1 MAYVKAVDYHSEG
14 NKKALWHTVA
24 GIGIVLN
31 YAMRGEKTKDGSE
44 VVHHVSGINCN
55 PMFAKDEF
63 LATKDLYKK
72 RDGVM
77 FYHYIQSFAA
87 DDNLT
92 PEEAHQIGLEFAEK
106 AWPGFE
112 VVVATHTDTHCI
124 HNHFVLNSVNAETGY
139 KYRTNRTHL
148 ETTLWKISDEICL
161 AHGLSII
168 EPSEDKKTSGLGN
181 REYQSAKKGESW
193 KFRLRSK
200 IRSAMEKCGTKE
212 AFINYMR
219 VAGYEVRWN
228 DQYKNIKYTCTKD
241 KKFKNGKY
249 PEVNDDKLSD
259 EKYLKE
265 NMEYEF
271 ELRKTDNGRAGG
283 AQSNGRNRNASGESG
298 SRDTRTGTTGD
309 SRYTSGNA
317 EARSANGN
325 RNAEADERNR
335 ASEFHTGAFGE
346 HGAEAEERTTRA
358 GEESRENRRENY
370 TGWEN
375 EREKY
380 RANRE
385 AYRNGAGRNK
395 KSTGKSMAGSV
406 RNDRKLGSASYDSLG
421 NLLPTAPLIEDDN
434 KTAEEIEA
442 EENARADQDNVLGA
456 IGFLTG
462 QIIGKIENAKA
473 EAATATEIPEEPK
486 TDSTSDDDEDEGH
499 GFNLHM

>member
-1 MAYVKAVDYHSEG
+1 MAYVKAVDYKSSG

-31 YAMRGEKTKDGSE
+31 YAMRGEKTQDGSE

-87 DDNLT
+87 DDKLT

-112 VVVATHTDTHCI
+112 VVIATHTDTKCI

-148 ETTLWKISDEICL
+148 ETMLWKISDEICL

-181 REYQSAKKGESW
+181 REYQSAKKGQSW

-212 AFINYMR
+212 AFINYMKA
-219 VAGYEVRWN
+219 AGYEVRWN
-228 DQYKNIKYTCTKD
+228 DQYKNIKYTCTKE
-241 KKFKNGKY
+241 KKFKDGKY

-271 ELRKTDNGRAGG
+271 ELRKTDNGTVGN
-283 AQSNGRNRNASGESG
+283 AQSNGRSGNASGESG
-298 SRDTRTGTTGD
+298 SRDTRRGTAGD
-309 SRYTSGNA
+309 ARYTSSNA

-325 RNAEADERNR
+325 RNAETDERNR
-335 ASEFHTGAFGE
+335 TAEFHTGAFGE
-346 HGAEAEERTTRA
+346 HGAEAEERTARA

-385 AYRNGAGRNK
+385 AYRNGAGRANK
-395 KSTGKSMAGSV
+395 QNAKSVDNGV
-406 RNDRKLGSASYDSLG
+406 RNNRKLDRALRNSVD
-421 NLLPTAPLIEDDN
+421 NLVHSAPLIEDDN

-456 IGFLTG
+456 IGFFAG
-462 QIIGKIENAKA
+462 KVIGKIENAKP
-473 EAATATEIPEEPK
+473 EAAPATEIPEEPK
-486 TDSTSDDDEDEGH
+486 TDNVPDDDEDEGH

>member
-31 YAMRGEKTKDGSE
+31 YAMRGEKTKEGSE

-77 FYHYIQSFAA
+77 FYHYIQSFAE

-92 PEEAHQIGLEFAEK
+92 PEEAHKIGLEFAEK
-106 AWPGFE
+106 AWPRFE

-139 KYRTNRTHL
+139 KYRTNQTHL
-148 ETTLWKISDEICL
+148 DELRNISDEFCL

-181 REYQSAKKGESW
+181 REYQSAKKGQSW
-193 KFRLRSK
+193 KFRLRST
-200 IRSAMEKCGTKE
+200 IRAAMEKCGTKE
-212 AFINYMR
+212 AFINYMKA
-219 VAGYEVRWN
+219 AGYEVRWN
-228 DQYKNIKYTCTKD
+228 DQYKNIKYTCTKE
-241 KKFKNGKY
+241 KKFKDGKY

-271 ELRKTDNGRAGG
+271 ELRKTDDGRARR
-283 AQSNGRNRNASGESG
+283 AQSNGTTGNTSGESG
-298 SRDTRTGTTGD
+298 SRDTRRGTTGD
-309 SRYTSGNA
+309 ARYTSRNA
-317 EARSANGN
+317 ETRSANGN

-346 HGAEAEERTTRA
+346 RGTAEAEFNSGSSENTRTD
-358 GEESRENRRENY
+358 G
-370 TGWEN
+370 TGWER

-406 RNDRKLGSASYDSLG
+406 RNDRKLGGARYDSLG

-442 EENARADQDNVLGA
+442 EENARADQDNTLGA
-456 IGFLTG
+456 IGYFAG
-462 QIIGKIENAKA
+462 QVIGKIENSKA
-473 EAATATEIPEEPK
+473 EADKATEIPEEPK
-486 TDSTSDDDEDEGH
+486 TDNVPDDDEDEGH

>member
-1 MAYVKAVDYHSEG
+1 MAYVKAVDYKSSG

-24 GIGIVLN
+24 VIGIVLN
-31 YAMRGEKTKDGSE
+31 YAMRGEKTQDGSE
-44 VVHHVSGINCN
+44 IVHHVSGINCN

-92 PEEAHQIGLEFAEK
+92 PEEAHRIGLEFAEK

-112 VVVATHTDTHCI
+112 VVVATHTDTRCI

-168 EPSEDKKTSGLGN
+168 EPSKDKKTSGLGN
-181 REYQSAKKGESW
+181 REYQSAKKGQSW
-193 KFRLRSK
+193 KFRLRST

-212 AFINYMR
+212 AFINYMKK
-219 VAGYEVRWN
+219 AGYEVRWN
-228 DQYKNIKYTCTKD
+228 DQYKNIKYTCTKE

-271 ELRKTDNGRAGG
+271 ELRKTDDGRARR
-283 AQSNGRNRNASGESG
+283 AQSNGTTGNASGNSG
-298 SRDTRTGTTGD
+298 SGTARRRTD
-309 SRYTSGNA
+309 SDARYTSGNA

-335 ASEFHTGAFGE
+335 TAEFHTGAFGE
-346 HGAEAEERTTRA
+346 RGTAETEFNSGTSENTRRD
-358 GEESRENRRENY
+358 G
-370 TGWEN
+370 TGWER

-385 AYRNGAGRNK
+385 AYRNRAGRANK
-395 KSTGKSMAGSV
+395 QNAKSVDNGV
-406 RNDRKLGSASYDSLG
+406 RNNRKLDRALRNSVDNFVHSASVSDNS
-421 NLLPTAPLIEDDN
+421 N
-434 KTAEEIEA
+434 KTPEEIEA
-442 EENARADQDNVLGA
+442 EEEARINAENFGTAVGTGLGY
-456 IGFLTG
+456 FME
-462 QIIGKIENAKA
+462 KSENAKA
-473 EAATATEIPEEPK
+473 EAAKANEVPEEPK
-486 TDSTSDDDEDEGH
+486 TDNTSDDDEDEDH

>member
-77 FYHYIQSFAA
+77 FYHYIQSFAES
-87 DDNLT
+87 DNLT
-92 PEEAHQIGLEFAEK
+92 PEEAHEIGLEFAEK

-139 KYRTNRTHL
+139 KYRTKKTHL
-148 ETTLWKISDEICL
+148 NELRNISDEFCL

-181 REYQSAKKGESW
+181 REYQSAKKSESW

-200 IRSAMEKCGTKE
+200 IRSAMERCGTKE

-228 DQYKNIKYTCTKD
+228 DQYKNIKYTCTKE

-298 SRDTRTGTTGD
+298 SRDTRRGTAGHA
-309 SRYTSGNA
+309 RYTSDNA
-317 EARSANGN
+317 QARSANGN

-346 HGAEAEERTTRA
+346 HGAEAEERTARA

-380 RANRE
+380 RSNSESYRARARGANKQN
-385 AYRNGAGRNK
+385 AKSVDNG
-395 KSTGKSMAGSV
+395 V
-406 RNDRKLGSASYDSLG
+406 RNNRQLDRTLRDSVDNIIRSASVSDNS
-421 NLLPTAPLIEDDN
+421 N
-434 KTAEEIEA
+434 KTPEEIEA
-442 EENARADQDNVLGA
+442 EEEARINAENFGTAVGTGLGYLM
-456 IGFLTG
+456 G
-462 QIIGKIENAKA
+462 KA
-473 EAATATEIPEEPK
+473 EQAKDEAAKSNEVPEEANPHNA
-486 TDSTSDDDEDEGH
+486 SDDDEDEGH
-499 GFNLHM
+499 GFNMHM

>member
-1 MAYVKAVDYHSEG
+1 MAVVKAIDYHSNG
-14 NKKALWHTVA
+14 TKQALHHTASGV
-24 GIGIVLN
+24 GVVIN
-31 YAMRGEKTKDGSE
+31 YATRGDKTKDKTE
-44 VVHHVSGINCN
+44 VVNHVSGINCN

-77 FYHYIQSFAA
+77 FYHYIQSFAE

-139 KYRTNRTHL
+139 KYRTKKTHL
-148 ETTLWKISDEICL
+148 DELRNISDEFCL

-193 KFRLRSK
+193 KFRLRST
-200 IRSAMEKCGTKE
+200 IRAAMEKCGTKE
-212 AFINYMR
+212 AFINYMKK
-219 VAGYEVRWN
+219 AGYEVRWN
-228 DQYKNIKYTCTKD
+228 DQYKNIKYTCTKE

-271 ELRKTDNGRAGG
+271 ELRKTDDGRAGR
-283 AQSNGRNRNASGESG
+283 AQSNKTTGNASGNSG
-298 SRDTRTGTTGD
+298 SGTARRRTTGD
-309 SRYTSGNA
+309 ARYTSGNA

-325 RNAEADERNR
+325 RNAETDERNR
-335 ASEFHTGAFGE
+335 TAEFHTGAFGE
-346 HGAEAEERTTRA
+346 RGTAETEFNSGSSENTRTD
-358 GEESRENRRENY
+358 G
-370 TGWEN
+370 TGWER

-406 RNDRKLGSASYDSLG
+406 RNDRKLGGARYDSLG

-442 EENARADQDNVLGA
+442 EENARADQDNTLGA
-456 IGFLTG
+456 IGYFTG
-462 QIIGKIENAKA
+462 QVIGKIENAKP
-473 EAATATEIPEEPK
+473 EAAKANEVPEEPK
-486 TDSTSDDDEDEGH
+486 TDNTSDDDEDEGH

>member
-1 MAYVKAVDYHSEG
+1 MAVVKAIDYHSEG

-55 PMFAKDEF
+55 PMFAKNEF

-77 FYHYIQSFAA
+77 FYHYIQSFAE

-112 VVVATHTDTHCI
+112 VVVATHTDTHRI

-139 KYRTNRTHL
+139 KYRTKRTHL
-148 ETTLWKISDEICL
+148 DELRNISDEFCL

-193 KFRLRSK
+193 KFRLRST

-219 VAGYEVRWN
+219 KAGYEVRWN
-228 DQYKNIKYTCTKD
+228 DQYKNIKYTCTKE

-271 ELRKTDNGRAGG
+271 ELRKTDDGRAGK
-283 AQSNGRNRNASGESG
+283 AQSNGTTGNTSGESG
-298 SRDTRTGTTGD
+298 SRDTRRGTTGD
-309 SRYTSGNA
+309 ARYTSGNA

-335 ASEFHTGAFGE
+335 TAEFHTGAFGE
-346 HGAEAEERTTRA
+346 RGTAEAEFNSGSSENTRTD
-358 GEESRENRRENY
+358 G
-370 TGWEN
+370 TGWER

-385 AYRNGAGRNK
+385 AYRNRAGRNK

-406 RNDRKLGSASYDSLG
+406 RNDRKLGGARYDSLG

-442 EENARADQDNVLGA
+442 EENARADQDNTLGA
-456 IGFLTG
+456 IGFLAG
-462 QIIGKIENAKA
+462 KVIGKIENAKP
-473 EAATATEIPEEPK
+473 EAAKANEVPEEPK
-486 TDSTSDDDEDEGH
+486 TDNTSDDDEDEGH

>member
-1 MAYVKAVDYHSEG
+1 MAYVKAIDYHSEG

-77 FYHYIQSFAA
+77 FYHYIQSFAE

-139 KYRTNRTHL
+139 KYRTKKTHL
-148 ETTLWKISDEICL
+148 NELRNISDEFCL

-181 REYQSAKKGESW
+181 REYQSAKKGQSW
-193 KFRLRSK
+193 KFRLRST

-212 AFINYMR
+212 AFINYMKA
-219 VAGYEVRWN
+219 AGYEVRWN
-228 DQYKNIKYTCTKD
+228 DQYKNIKYTCTKE

-271 ELRKTDNGRAGG
+271 ELRKTDDGRARR
-283 AQSNGRNRNASGESG
+283 AQSNGTTGNTSGESG
-298 SRDTRTGTTGD
+298 SRDARRGTTGD
-309 SRYTSGNA
+309 ARYTSGNA
-317 EARSANGN
+317 ETRSANGD

-346 HGAEAEERTTRA
+346 RGTAETEFNSGSSENTRTD
-358 GEESRENRRENY
+358 G
-370 TGWEN
+370 TGWER

-406 RNDRKLGSASYDSLG
+406 RNDRKLGGARYDGLG

-442 EENARADQDNVLGA
+442 EENARADQDNVFGA
-456 IGFLTG
+456 VGFVAG
-462 QIIGKIENAKA
+462 QVIGKIEKAKA
-473 EAATATEIPEEPK
+473 EATKATEEPN
-486 TDSTSDDDEDEGH
+486 TDTESDDEDEGH

>member
-1 MAYVKAVDYHSEG
+1 MAYVKAVDYKSSGG
-14 NKKALWHTVA
+14 NKALWHTVA
-24 GIGIVLN
+24 GIGIVLH

-63 LATKDLYKK
+63 LATKDLYRK

-77 FYHYIQSFAA
+77 FYHYIQSFAE

-92 PEEAHQIGLEFAEK
+92 PEETHEIGLEFAEK

-139 KYRTNRTHL
+139 KYRNKKSHL
-148 ETTLWKISDEICL
+148 DELRNISDEFCL

-193 KFRLRSK
+193 KFRLRST

-219 VAGYEVRWN
+219 AAGYEVRWN
-228 DQYKNIKYTCTKD
+228 DQYKNIKYTCTKE

-265 NMEYEF
+265 NMEHEF
-271 ELRKTDNGRAGG
+271 EIRKTDNGTAGG
-283 AQSNGRNRNASGESG
+283 TQSNGRSGNASGESG
-298 SRDTRTGTTGD
+298 NRDTRRGTAGHA
-309 SRYTSGNA
+309 RYTSGNA

-346 HGAEAEERTTRA
+346 HGVEAEERTTRA
-358 GEESRENRRENY
+358 GEESREHGRKDQ

-385 AYRNGAGRNK
+385 SYRNGAGRAK
-395 KSTGKSMAGSV
+395 KANGKSMAGGV
-406 RNDRKLGSASYDSLG
+406 RNNRKFGSVSYDSLG

-442 EENARADQDNVLGA
+442 EENAKADQDNVLGA
-456 IGFLTG
+456 VGFVVG
-462 QIIGKIENAKA
+462 EVIGKIENAKA
-473 EAATATEIPEEPK
+473 EAAKATEEPN
-486 TDSTSDDDEDEGH
+486 TDTESDDEDEGH

>member
-31 YAMRGEKTKDGSE
+31 YAMRGEKTQDGSE

-87 DDNLT
+87 DDKLT

-112 VVVATHTDTHCI
+112 VVVATHTDTKCI

-139 KYRTNRTHL
+139 KYRTKRTHL
-148 ETTLWKISDEICL
+148 DELRKISDEFCL

-181 REYQSAKKGESW
+181 REYQSAKKGQSW
-193 KFRLRSK
+193 KFRLRST
-200 IRSAMEKCGTKE
+200 IRNAMEKCGTKE
-212 AFINYMR
+212 AFINYMKA
-219 VAGYEVRWN
+219 AGYEVRWN
-228 DQYKNIKYTCTKD
+228 DQYKNIKYTCTKE

-271 ELRKTDNGRAGG
+271 ELRKTDDGRAGG
-283 AQSNGRNRNASGESG
+283 AQSNGRSGNASGESG
-298 SRDTRTGTTGD
+298 SGTARRGTAGD
-309 SRYTSGNA
+309 ARYTSVNA
-317 EARSANGN
+317 EARSANGD

-335 ASEFHTGAFGE
+335 TAEFHTGAFGE
-346 HGAEAEERTTRA
+346 RGTAETEFNSGSSENTRRD
-358 GEESRENRRENY
+358 G
-370 TGWEN
+370 TGWER

-385 AYRNGAGRNK
+385 AYRNGAGRASNQNA
-395 KSTGKSMAGSV
+395 KSVDNGV
-406 RNDRKLGSASYDSLG
+406 RNNRKLDRALRNSVD
-421 NLLPTAPLIEDDN
+421 NLVHSAPLIEDDN

-442 EENARADQDNVLGA
+442 EENARADQDNVLGS
-456 IGFLTG
+456 IGFLAG
-462 QIIGKIENAKA
+462 QVIGKIENAKA
-473 EAATATEIPEEPK
+473 ESAKATEIPEEPK
-486 TDSTSDDDEDEGH
+486 TDNVPDDDEDEGQ
-499 GFNLHM
+499 GFKMHM

>member
-1 MAYVKAVDYHSEG
+1 MAVVKAIDYHSEG

-31 YAMRGEKTKDGSE
+31 YAMRGEKTKDESE

-77 FYHYIQSFAA
+77 FYHYIQSFAK

-139 KYRTNRTHL
+139 NYRTKKTHL
-148 ETTLWKISDEICL
+148 NELRNISDEFCL

-168 EPSEDKKTSGLGN
+168 EPSEDRKTSGLGN
-181 REYQSAKKGESW
+181 REYQSAKKGQSW
-193 KFRLRSK
+193 KFRLRST

-212 AFINYMR
+212 AFINYMKK
-219 VAGYEVRWN
+219 AGYEVRWN
-228 DQYKNIKYTCTKD
+228 DQYKNIKYTCTKE

-271 ELRKTDNGRAGG
+271 ELRKTDDGRAGR
-283 AQSNGRNRNASGESG
+283 AQSNKTAGNTSGNSG
-298 SRDTRTGTTGD
+298 SGNAPRRTD
-309 SRYTSGNA
+309 SDARYTSGNA
-317 EARSANGN
+317 ETRSANGN

-335 ASEFHTGAFGE
+335 TAEFRTGAFGE
-346 HGAEAEERTTRA
+346 RGTAEAEFNSGSSENTRTD
-358 GEESRENRRENY
+358 G
-370 TGWEN
+370 TGWER

-385 AYRNGAGRNK
+385 AYRNGAGRASKQNA
-395 KSTGKSMAGSV
+395 KSVDNGV
-406 RNDRKLGSASYDSLG
+406 RNNRKLDRALRNSVDNFVHSASVSDNS
-421 NLLPTAPLIEDDN
+421 N
-434 KTAEEIEA
+434 KTPEEIEA
-442 EENARADQDNVLGA
+442 EEEARINAENFGTAVGTGLGY
-456 IGFLTG
+456 FM
-462 QIIGKIENAKA
+462 GKSENAKA
-473 EAATATEIPEEPK
+473 EAAKANEVPEEPK
-486 TDSTSDDDEDEGH
+486 TDNTSDDDEDEGH

>member
-31 YAMRGEKTKDGSE
+31 YAMRGEKTQDGSE

-55 PMFAKDEF
+55 AMFAKDEF

-87 DDNLT
+87 DDALT

-112 VVVATHTDTHCI
+112 VVVATHTDTKCI

-139 KYRTNRTHL
+139 KYRTNQTHL
-148 ETTLWKISDEICL
+148 DELRNISDEFCL

-168 EPSEDKKTSGLGN
+168 EPSDDKKTSGLGN

-212 AFINYMR
+212 AFINYMKA
-219 VAGYEVRWN
+219 AGYEVRWN
-228 DQYKNIKYTCTKD
+228 DQYKNIKYTCTKE
-241 KKFKNGKY
+241 KKFKDGKY

-271 ELRKTDNGRAGG
+271 ELRKTDNGTVGN
-283 AQSNGRNRNASGESG
+283 AQSNGRSGNASGESG
-298 SRDTRTGTTGD
+298 SRDTRRGTTGD
-309 SRYTSGNA
+309 ARYTSGNA

-335 ASEFHTGAFGE
+335 TAEFHTGAFGE
-346 HGAEAEERTTRA
+346 RGTAETEFNSGSSENTRTD
-358 GEESRENRRENY
+358 G
-370 TGWEN
+370 TGWER

-406 RNDRKLGSASYDSLG
+406 RNDRKLGGARYDSLG

-456 IGFLTG
+456 IGFLAG
-462 QIIGKIENAKA
+462 KVIGKIENAKP

-486 TDSTSDDDEDEGH
+486 TDNVPDDDEDEGH

>member
-1 MAYVKAVDYHSEG
+1 MAYVKAVDYKSSGG
-14 NKKALWHTVA
+14 NKALWHTVA

-63 LATKDLYKK
+63 LATKDLYRK

-77 FYHYIQSFAA
+77 FYHYIQSFAE

-92 PEEAHQIGLEFAEK
+92 PEEAHEIGLEFAEK

-139 KYRTNRTHL
+139 KYRTKKSHL
-148 ETTLWKISDEICL
+148 DELRNISDEFCL

-193 KFRLRSK
+193 KFRLRST

-219 VAGYEVRWN
+219 AAGYEVRWN
-228 DQYKNIKYTCTKD
+228 DQYKNIKYTCTKE

-271 ELRKTDNGRAGG
+271 EIRKNDDGRAGG
-283 AQSNGRNRNASGESG
+283 AQSTGRSGNASGESG
-298 SRDTRTGTTGD
+298 NRDTRRGTAENA
-309 SRYTSGNA
+309 RYTSGNA
-317 EARSANGN
+317 GAGTANGN

-358 GEESRENRRENY
+358 GEESREHGRKDQ

-385 AYRNGAGRNK
+385 SYRNGAGRAK
-395 KSTGKSMAGSV
+395 KANGKSMAGGV
-406 RNDRKLGSASYDSLG
+406 RNDRKLGSARYDSLG

-442 EENARADQDNVLGA
+442 EENAKADQDNVLGA
-456 IGFLTG
+456 VGFVVG
-462 QIIGKIENAKA
+462 QVIGKIENAKA
-473 EAATATEIPEEPK
+473 EAAKANEATEEPN
-486 TDSTSDDDEDEGH
+486 TDTESDDEDEGH

>member
-77 FYHYIQSFAA
+77 FYHYIQSFAE

-181 REYQSAKKGESW
+181 REYQSAKKGQSW

-228 DQYKNIKYTCTKD
+228 DQYKNIKYTCTKE

-298 SRDTRTGTTGD
+298 SRDTRRGTTGD
-309 SRYTSGNA
+309 ARYTSGNA
-317 EARSANGN
+317 ETRSANGN

-346 HGAEAEERTTRA
+346 RGTAEAEFNSGSSENTRRD
-358 GEESRENRRENY
+358 G

-385 AYRNGAGRNK
+385 AYRNGAGRANK
-395 KSTGKSMAGSV
+395 QNAKSVDNGV
-406 RNDRKLGSASYDSLG
+406 RNNRKLDRALRNSVD
-421 NLLPTAPLIEDDN
+421 NLVHSAPLIEDDN

-442 EENARADQDNVLGA
+442 EEEARINGENAGA
-456 IGFLTG
+456 IFAGAYLVKEYITSN
-462 QIIGKIENAKA
+462 KKANANVA
-473 EAATATEIPEEPK
+473 EEPQE
-486 TDSTSDDDEDEGH
+486 TNPHGTSDDDEDEGH

>member
-44 VVHHVSGINCN
+44 VVHHISGINCN

-77 FYHYIQSFAA
+77 LYHYIQSFAE

-92 PEEAHQIGLEFAEK
+92 PEEAHEIGLEFAEK

-112 VVVATHTDTHCI
+112 VVVATHTDTKCI

-139 KYRTNRTHL
+139 KYRTKRTHL
-148 ETTLWKISDEICL
+148 DELRNISDEFCL

-181 REYQSAKKGESW
+181 REYQSAKKGQSW
-193 KFRLRSK
+193 KFRLRST
-200 IRSAMEKCGTKE
+200 IRNAMEKCGTKE
-212 AFINYMR
+212 AFINYMKA
-219 VAGYEVRWN
+219 AGYEVRWN
-228 DQYKNIKYTCTKD
+228 DQYKNIKYTCTKE
-241 KKFKNGKY
+241 KKFKDGKY

-271 ELRKTDNGRAGG
+271 ELRKTDDGRAGG
-283 AQSNGRNRNASGESG
+283 AQSNGRSGNASGESG
-298 SRDTRTGTTGD
+298 SGDARRGTTGD
-309 SRYTSGNA
+309 ARYTSGNA

-335 ASEFHTGAFGE
+335 TAEFHTGAFGE
-346 HGAEAEERTTRA
+346 HGAEAEERTART

-385 AYRNGAGRNK
+385 SYRNGAGRNK

-406 RNDRKLGSASYDSLG
+406 RNDRKLGGARYDSLG
-421 NLLPTAPLIEDDN
+421 NLLPTAPLIEEDN

-442 EENARADQDNVLGA
+442 EENARADQDNVFGA
-456 IGFLTG
+456 IGFVAG
-462 QIIGKIENAKA
+462 QVIGKIENAKP

>member
-1 MAYVKAVDYHSEG
+1 MAYVKAIDYKSSGG
-14 NKKALWHTVA
+14 NKALWHTVA

-77 FYHYIQSFAA
+77 FYHYIQSFAE
-87 DDNLT
+87 DDSLT
-92 PEEAHQIGLEFAEK
+92 PEEAHEIGLEFAEK

-139 KYRTNRTHL
+139 KYRTKKSHL
-148 ETTLWKISDEICL
+148 DELRNISDEFCL

-181 REYQSAKKGESW
+181 REYQSAKKGQSW
-193 KFRLRSK
+193 KFRLRST

-212 AFINYMR
+212 AFINYMKS
-219 VAGYEVRWN
+219 AGYEVRWN
-228 DQYKNIKYTCTKD
+228 DQYKNIKYTCTKE
-241 KKFKNGKY
+241 KKFKDGKY

-271 ELRKTDNGRAGG
+271 EIRKTDNGTAGG
-283 AQSNGRNRNASGESG
+283 TQSNARNRNASGESG
-298 SRDTRTGTTGD
+298 SGTARRGTTGD
-309 SRYTSGNA
+309 ARYTSGNA
-317 EARSANGN
+317 ETRSANGN

-335 ASEFHTGAFGE
+335 TAEFHTGAFRERGT
-346 HGAEAEERTTRA
+346 AETEFNSGSSENTRTD
-358 GEESRENRRENY
+358 G
-370 TGWEN
+370 TGWER

-385 AYRNGAGRNK
+385 AYRNGAGRASKQNA
-395 KSTGKSMAGSV
+395 KSVDNGV
-406 RNDRKLGSASYDSLG
+406 RNNRKLDRALRNSVDNFVHSASVSDNS
-421 NLLPTAPLIEDDN
+421 N
-434 KTAEEIEA
+434 KTPEEIEA
-442 EENARADQDNVLGA
+442 EEEARINAENFGTAVGTGLGY
-456 IGFLTG
+456 FM
-462 QIIGKIENAKA
+462 GKSENAKA
-473 EAATATEIPEEPK
+473 EAAKANEVPEEPK
-486 TDSTSDDDEDEGH
+486 TDNTSDDDEDEGH

>member
-1 MAYVKAVDYHSEG
+1 MAVVKAIDYHSEG

-77 FYHYIQSFAA
+77 FYHYIQSFAE

-139 KYRTNRTHL
+139 KYRTKRTHL
-148 ETTLWKISDEICL
+148 DELRKISDEFCL

-181 REYQSAKKGESW
+181 REYQSAKKGQSW
-193 KFRLRSK
+193 KFRLRST

-212 AFINYMR
+212 AFINYMKA
-219 VAGYEVRWN
+219 AGYEVRWN
-228 DQYKNIKYTCTKD
+228 DQYKNIKYTCTKE

-271 ELRKTDNGRAGG
+271 ELRKTDDGRARR
-283 AQSNGRNRNASGESG
+283 AQSNGTTGNASGNSG
-298 SRDTRTGTTGD
+298 SGTARRRTD
-309 SRYTSGNA
+309 SDARYTSGNA

-346 HGAEAEERTTRA
+346 RGTAEAEFNSGSSENTRTD
-358 GEESRENRRENY
+358 G
-370 TGWEN
+370 TGWER

-385 AYRNGAGRNK
+385 AYRGGAGRANK
-395 KSTGKSMAGSV
+395 QNAKSVDNGV
-406 RNDRKLGSASYDSLG
+406 RNNRKLDRALNDSVDRLIHSASVSDNS
-421 NLLPTAPLIEDDN
+421 N
-434 KTAEEIEA
+434 KTPEEIEA
-442 EENARADQDNVLGA
+442 EEEARRNGENVGAMAAAGVMVYDYLTSQSEPQD
-456 IGFLTG
+456 T
-462 QIIGKIENAKA
+462 A
-473 EAATATEIPEEPK
+473 E
-486 TDSTSDDDEDEGH
+486 DEDV
-499 GFNLHM
+499 GFTQSM

>member
-1 MAYVKAVDYHSEG
+1 MAYVKAVDYKSSG

-31 YAMRGEKTKDGSE
+31 YAMRGEKTQDGSE
-44 VVHHVSGINCN
+44 VVHHVSGMNCN

-63 LATKDLYKK
+63 LATKSLYKK

-77 FYHYIQSFAA
+77 FYHYIQSFAE

-92 PEEAHQIGLEFAEK
+92 PEEAHEIGLEFAEK

-181 REYQSAKKGESW
+181 REYQSAKKGQSW
-193 KFRLRSK
+193 KFRLRST

-212 AFINYMR
+212 AFINYMKA
-219 VAGYEVRWN
+219 AGYEVRWN
-228 DQYKNIKYTCTKD
+228 DQYKNIKYTCTKE

-271 ELRKTDNGRAGG
+271 ELRKTDDGRARR
-283 AQSNGRNRNASGESG
+283 AQSNGTTGNASGESG
-298 SRDTRTGTTGD
+298 SGTTRRGTTGD
-309 SRYTSGNA
+309 ARYTSGNT

-325 RNAEADERNR
+325 RNAEADARNR
-335 ASEFHTGAFGE
+335 TAEFRTGAFGE
-346 HGAEAEERTTRA
+346 RGTAETEFNSGSSENTRTD
-358 GEESRENRRENY
+358 G
-370 TGWEN
+370 TGWER

-385 AYRNGAGRNK
+385 AYRNGAGRASKQNA
-395 KSTGKSMAGSV
+395 KSVDNGV
-406 RNDRKLGSASYDSLG
+406 RNNRKLDRALRNSVDNFVHSASVSDNS
-421 NLLPTAPLIEDDN
+421 N
-434 KTAEEIEA
+434 KTPEEIEA
-442 EENARADQDNVLGA
+442 EEEARINAENFGTAVGTGLGY
-456 IGFLTG
+456 FM
-462 QIIGKIENAKA
+462 GKSENAKA
-473 EAATATEIPEEPK
+473 EAAKANEVPEEPK
-486 TDSTSDDDEDEGH
+486 TDNTSDDDEDEGH

>member
-1 MAYVKAVDYHSEG
+1 MAYVKAVDYKSSG

-92 PEEAHQIGLEFAEK
+92 PEEAHELGLEFAEK

-139 KYRTNRTHL
+139 KYRTKKSHL
-148 ETTLWKISDEICL
+148 DELRNISDEFCL

-181 REYQSAKKGESW
+181 SEYQSAKKGESW

-228 DQYKNIKYTCTKD
+228 DQYKNIKYTCTKE

-298 SRDTRTGTTGD
+298 SRDTRRGTTGD
-309 SRYTSGNA
+309 ARYTSGNA
-317 EARSANGN
+317 ETRSASGD

-346 HGAEAEERTTRA
+346 HGAEAEERTARA

-380 RANRE
+380 RANSE
-385 AYRNGAGRNK
+385 SYRARTRGTK
-395 KSTGKSMAGSV
+395 KSTGKSMAGGV
-406 RNDRKLGSASYDSLG
+406 HNDRKLDSTLHDSVDRIIHSASVSDNS
-421 NLLPTAPLIEDDN
+421 N
-434 KTAEEIEA
+434 KTPEEIEA
-442 EENARADQDNVLGA
+442 EEEARRNGETAGA
-456 IGFLTG
+456 I
-462 QIIGKIENAKA
+462 IGGTIAVKEYFDAKKEAAKA
-473 EAATATEIPEEPK
+473 NEEPEEPK
-486 TDSTSDDDEDEGH
+486 TDNASDDDEDEGH
-499 GFNLHM
+499 GFNMHM

>member
-1 MAYVKAVDYHSEG
+1 MAYVKAVDYKSSG

-63 LATKDLYKK
+63 LATKDLYRK

-77 FYHYIQSFAA
+77 FYHYIQSFAE

-139 KYRTNRTHL
+139 KYRTKKTHL
-148 ETTLWKISDEICL
+148 EELRNISDEFCL

-168 EPSEDKKTSGLGN
+168 EPSDDKKTSGLGN
-181 REYQSAKKGESW
+181 REYQSAKKGQSW
-193 KFRLRSK
+193 KFRLRST

-212 AFINYMR
+212 AFINYMKA
-219 VAGYEVRWN
+219 AGYEVRWN
-228 DQYKNIKYTCTKD
+228 DQYKNIKYTCTKE
-241 KKFKNGKY
+241 KKFKDGKY

-271 ELRKTDNGRAGG
+271 ELRKTDDGRARR
-283 AQSNGRNRNASGESG
+283 AQSNGTTGNTSGESG
-298 SRDTRTGTTGD
+298 SRDTRRGTTGD
-309 SRYTSGNA
+309 ARYTSGNA
-317 EARSANGN
+317 ETRSANGN

-335 ASEFHTGAFGE
+335 TAEFRTGAFGE
-346 HGAEAEERTTRA
+346 RGTAEAEFNSGSSENTRRD
-358 GEESRENRRENY
+358 G
-370 TGWEN
+370 TGWER

-406 RNDRKLGSASYDSLG
+406 RNDRKFGGARYDSLG

-442 EENARADQDNVLGA
+442 EENARADQDNVFGA
-456 IGFLTG
+456 IGYFTG
-462 QIIGKIENAKA
+462 KVIGKIEKAKA
-473 EAATATEIPEEPK
+473 EAAKATEEPN
-486 TDSTSDDDEDEGH
+486 TDTESDDDEDEGH

>member
-1 MAYVKAVDYHSEG
+1 MAYVKAVDYKSSG

-31 YAMRGEKTKDGSE
+31 YAMRGEKTQDGSE
-44 VVHHVSGINCN
+44 VVHHISGINCN

-106 AWPGFE
+106 VWPGFE

-148 ETTLWKISDEICL
+148 ETTLWKISDKTCL

-193 KFRLRSK
+193 KFRLRST

-219 VAGYEVRWN
+219 AAGYEVRWN
-228 DQYKNIKYTCTKD
+228 DQYKNIKYTCTKE

-249 PEVNDDKLSD
+249 REVNDDKLSD

-271 ELRKTDNGRAGG
+271 EIRKTDNGTAGG
-283 AQSNGRNRNASGESG
+283 TQSNGRSGNASGESG
-298 SRDTRTGTTGD
+298 NRDTRRGTAENA
-309 SRYTSGNA
+309 RYTSGNA
-317 EARSANGN
+317 GAGTANGN

-346 HGAEAEERTTRA
+346 CGAEAEERTARA
-358 GEESRENRRENY
+358 GEESREHGRKDQ

-385 AYRNGAGRNK
+385 SYRNGAGRTK
-395 KSTGKSMAGSV
+395 KANGKSMAGGV
-406 RNDRKLGSASYDSLG
+406 RNNRKLGSVSYDSLG

-442 EENARADQDNVLGA
+442 EENARADQDNVFGA
-456 IGFLTG
+456 IGYFTG
-462 QIIGKIENAKA
+462 KVIGKIEKAKA
-473 EAATATEIPEEPK
+473 EAAKATEEPN
-486 TDSTSDDDEDEGH
+486 TDTESDDDEDEGH

>member
-1 MAYVKAVDYHSEG
+1 MAYVKAVDYKSSGG
-14 NKKALWHTVA
+14 NKALWHTVA
-24 GIGIVLN
+24 GIGIVLH

-63 LATKDLYKK
+63 LATKDLYRK

-77 FYHYIQSFAA
+77 FYHYIQSFAE

-92 PEEAHQIGLEFAEK
+92 PEETHEIGLEFAEK

-139 KYRTNRTHL
+139 KYRNKKSHL
-148 ETTLWKISDEICL
+148 DELRNISDEFCL

-193 KFRLRSK
+193 KFRLRST

-219 VAGYEVRWN
+219 AAGYEVRWN
-228 DQYKNIKYTCTKD
+228 DQYKNIKYTCTKE

-265 NMEYEF
+265 NMEHEF
-271 ELRKTDNGRAGG
+271 EIRKTDNGTAGG
-283 AQSNGRNRNASGESG
+283 TQSNGRSGNASGESG
-298 SRDTRTGTTGD
+298 NRDTRRGTTGD
-309 SRYTSGNA
+309 ARYTSGNA
-317 EARSANGN
+317 ETRSANGN

-346 HGAEAEERTTRA
+346 HGVEAEERTTRA
-358 GEESRENRRENY
+358 GEESREHGRKDQ

-385 AYRNGAGRNK
+385 SYRNGAGRAK
-395 KSTGKSMAGSV
+395 KANGKSMAGGV
-406 RNDRKLGSASYDSLG
+406 RNDRKLGSARYDSLG

-442 EENARADQDNVLGA
+442 EENAKADQDNVLGA
-456 IGFLTG
+456 VGFVVG
-462 QIIGKIENAKA
+462 EVIGKIENAKA
-473 EAATATEIPEEPK
+473 EAAKATEEPN
-486 TDSTSDDDEDEGH
+486 TDTESDDEDEGH

>member
-1 MAYVKAVDYHSEG
+1 MAYVKAVDYKSSGG
-14 NKKALWHTVA
+14 NKALWHTVA

-77 FYHYIQSFAA
+77 FYHYIQSFAE
-87 DDNLT
+87 DDNFT
-92 PEEAHQIGLEFAEK
+92 PEEAHEIGLEFAEK

-124 HNHFVLNSVNAETGY
+124 HNHFVLNSVNAEAGY
-139 KYRTNRTHL
+139 KYRTKKSHL
-148 ETTLWKISDEICL
+148 DELRNISDEFCL

-200 IRSAMEKCGTKE
+200 IRIAMEKCGTKE

-219 VAGYEVRWN
+219 TAGYEVRWN
-228 DQYKNIKYTCTKD
+228 DQYKNIKYTCTKE
-241 KKFKNGKY
+241 KKFKDGKY

-271 ELRKTDNGRAGG
+271 ELRKTDDGRARR
-283 AQSNGRNRNASGESG
+283 AQSNGTTGNTSGESG
-298 SRDTRTGTTGD
+298 SRDTRRGTTGD
-309 SRYTSGNA
+309 ARYTSGNA
-317 EARSANGN
+317 ETRSANGD
-325 RNAEADERNR
+325 RNAEANERNR

-346 HGAEAEERTTRA
+346 RGTAETEFNSGCSENTRTD
-358 GEESRENRRENY
+358 G
-370 TGWEN
+370 TGWER

-385 AYRNGAGRNK
+385 AYRNGAGRASKQNA
-395 KSTGKSMAGSV
+395 KSVDNGV
-406 RNDRKLGSASYDSLG
+406 RNNRKLDRALRNSVDNFVHSASVSDNS
-421 NLLPTAPLIEDDN
+421 N
-434 KTAEEIEA
+434 KTPEEIEA
-442 EENARADQDNVLGA
+442 EEEARINAENFGTAVGTGLGY
-456 IGFLTG
+456 FM
-462 QIIGKIENAKA
+462 GKSENAKA

-486 TDSTSDDDEDEGH
+486 TDNTSDDDEDEGH

>member
-1 MAYVKAVDYHSEG
+1 MAVVKAIDYHSSGG
-14 NKKALWHTVA
+14 NKALWHTVA

-31 YAMRGEKTKDGSE
+31 YAMRGEKTQDGSE

-77 FYHYIQSFAA
+77 FYHYIQSFAE

-92 PEEAHQIGLEFAEK
+92 PEEAHEIGLEFAEK

-124 HNHFVLNSVNAETGY
+124 HNHFVLNSVHAETGY
-139 KYRTNRTHL
+139 KYRTKKSHL
-148 ETTLWKISDEICL
+148 DELRNISDEFCL

-168 EPSEDKKTSGLGN
+168 EPSDDKKTSGLGN
-181 REYQSAKKGESW
+181 REYQSAKKGQSW
-193 KFRLRSK
+193 KFRLRST

-212 AFINYMR
+212 AFINYMKA
-219 VAGYEVRWN
+219 AGYEVRWN
-228 DQYKNIKYTCTKD
+228 DQYKNIKYTCTKE

-271 ELRKTDNGRAGG
+271 ELRKTDDGRVGK
-283 AQSNGRNRNASGESG
+283 AQSNGTTGNTSGESG
-298 SRDTRTGTTGD
+298 SRDTRRGTTGD
-309 SRYTSGNA
+309 ARYTSGNA

-335 ASEFHTGAFGE
+335 TAEFRTGAFGE
-346 HGAEAEERTTRA
+346 RGTAEAEFNSGSSENTRRD
-358 GEESRENRRENY
+358 G
-370 TGWEN
+370 TGWER

-385 AYRNGAGRNK
+385 AYRGGAGRASKQNA
-395 KSTGKSMAGSV
+395 KSVDNGV
-406 RNDRKLGSASYDSLG
+406 RNNRKLDRALRNSVDNFVHSASVSDNS
-421 NLLPTAPLIEDDN
+421 N
-434 KTAEEIEA
+434 KTPEEIEA
-442 EENARADQDNVLGA
+442 EEEARINAENFGTAVGTGLGY
-456 IGFLTG
+456 FM
-462 QIIGKIENAKA
+462 GKSENAKT
-473 EAATATEIPEEPK
+473 EAAKANEVPEEPK
-486 TDSTSDDDEDEGH
+486 TDNTSDDDEDEGH

>member
-1 MAYVKAVDYHSEG
+1 MAYVKAVDYKSSG

-31 YAMRGEKTKDGSE
+31 YAMRGEKTQDGSE

-55 PMFAKDEF
+55 PMFAKNEF

-77 FYHYIQSFAA
+77 FYHYIQSFAE

-112 VVVATHTDTHCI
+112 VVVATHTDTKCI

-139 KYRTNRTHL
+139 KYRTKRTHL
-148 ETTLWKISDEICL
+148 DELRKISDEFCL

-168 EPSEDKKTSGLGN
+168 EPNEDKKTSGLGN
-181 REYQSAKKGESW
+181 REYQSAKKGQSW
-193 KFRLRSK
+193 KFRLRST

-212 AFINYMR
+212 AFINYMKK
-219 VAGYEVRWN
+219 AGYEVRWN
-228 DQYKNIKYTCTKD
+228 DQYKNIKYTCTKE

-271 ELRKTDNGRAGG
+271 ELRKTDDGRARR
-283 AQSNGRNRNASGESG
+283 AQSNGTTGNTSGESG
-298 SRDTRTGTTGD
+298 SGTTRRGTTGD
-309 SRYTSGNA
+309 ARYTSGNA

-325 RNAEADERNR
+325 RNAETDERNR
-335 ASEFHTGAFGE
+335 TAEFHTGAFGE
-346 HGAEAEERTTRA
+346 RGTAEAEFNSGSSKSTRRD
-358 GEESRENRRENY
+358 G
-370 TGWEN
+370 TGWER

-406 RNDRKLGSASYDSLG
+406 RNDRKLGGARYDSLG

-456 IGFLTG
+456 IGFVAG
-462 QIIGKIENAKA
+462 KVIGKIENAKA
-473 EAATATEIPEEPK
+473 EAAKANEVPEEPK
-486 TDSTSDDDEDEGH
+486 TDNTSDDDEDEGH

>member
-31 YAMRGEKTKDGSE
+31 YAMRGEKTQDGSE

-72 RDGVM
+72 RDGIM

-124 HNHFVLNSVNAETGY
+124 HNHFVLNGVNAETGY
-139 KYRTNRTHL
+139 KYRTNQTHL
-148 ETTLWKISDEICL
+148 DELRNISDEFCL

-168 EPSEDKKTSGLGN
+168 EPSDDKKTSGLGN

-228 DQYKNIKYTCTKD
+228 DQYKNIKYTCTKE

-271 ELRKTDNGRAGG
+271 ELRKTDDGRAGE
-283 AQSNGRNRNASGESG
+283 AQSNGRSGNASGESG
-298 SRDTRTGTTGD
+298 SGDTRRGTAGD
-309 SRYTSGNA
+309 ARYTSGNA

-380 RANRE
+380 RANSKSYRE
-385 AYRNGAGRNK
+385 RARGANKQNAKSVGNG
-395 KSTGKSMAGSV
+395 V
-406 RNDRKLGSASYDSLG
+406 RNDRKLDSTIGDGLDRIIHSASISDNS
-421 NLLPTAPLIEDDN
+421 N
-434 KTAEEIEA
+434 KTPEEIEA
-442 EENARADQDNVLGA
+442 EEEARINGENAGA
-456 IGFLTG
+456 VIGTTAGYFM
-462 QIIGKIENAKA
+462 GKSENAKA
-473 EAATATEIPEEPK
+473 EAGKANEVPN
-486 TDSTSDDDEDEGH
+486 TDTTSDDDEDEGH
-499 GFNLHM
+499 GFNIHM